1 MKPFDFSIL
10 SDEKELLTYAK
21 AEEMVMDVT
30 NKTVSETST
39 FIKSSFDEHDFPYIF
54 QMIIYASSVR
64 PHAWNTLA
72 KLWKAIGKPQIRFD
86 FSLFTAFLASKGI
99 LDSSLLATE
108 QVQQKYI
115 QEAQESMK
123 LNTSSLENLF
133 IDDDVDKLK
142 SLKNPEFTENISLIS
157 FAALNGAFNCF
168 VELQNQGNTL
178 SDDTLQCIIK
188 GGNFKLVERFGKEI
202 VENMKDLLPLSIQ
215 YHRHK
220 ITKYIIENALKL
232 NKKPSSCIASLFTC
246 MQSFNTLALVY
257 MVKNGANVNEKKAV
271 YPHIS
276 LLQSLTNKKFFVH
289 AKFILKNSAKNMAIA
304 TNILETSMQTND
316 IEAIRFFIKNGKF
329 DCNKLILT
337 ACSKGQLNIVKLLKE
352 DGNAD
357 VTEEVVMKAI
367 SSGSLQTY
375 SYVSKIYTSF
385 DRNKAVL
392 TAIQFGRANMIPYL
406 MNQQTTQIND
416 FLIAAVSAEQREITE
431 QLLGMEADP
440 NTINKNGDSVL
451 LIAVKKNNNEII
463 QILLQAGAD
472 VNFATKN
479 DGRTP
484 LLQAA
489 KGSPSKI
496 VQFLLRR
503 GAKVNQASKDGTTP
517 LMEAAENNK
526 LENINIIMQ
535 WGPVMNKLKNDTG
548 MNALMLASMKGNTE
562 VVTYLCNNH
571 ALVNFQSKDGKTPIF
586 YAAIGGHTETM
597 KALLDK
603 GASLNIVDGL
613 GYTPLWYTRINSK
626 TEALQFLVEN
636 GADINHRAPDGRN
649 ILMQL
654 EKDDRS
660 AETATKYLISKGA
673 DVNAVDKY
681 GNTPLLIAA
690 RTQRQFIV
698 RYLVDAGANKDV
710 TDKKGFTPLMIAAYD
725 GEMGTAKYLIR
736 KGCNLTLKSVRGMTA
751 LDYAKARGHDDLADV
766 IQAAMEKQQ
775 SN

>member
-1 MKPFDFSIL
+1 M
-10 SDEKELLTYAK
+10 
-21 AEEMVMDVT
+21 
-30 NKTVSETST
+30 
-39 FIKSSFDEHDFPYIF
+39 
-54 QMIIYASSVR
+54 
-64 PHAWNTLA
+64 
-72 KLWKAIGKPQIRFD
+72 
-86 FSLFTAFLASKGI
+86 
-99 LDSSLLATE
+99 
-108 QVQQKYI
+108 
-115 QEAQESMK
+115 
-123 LNTSSLENLF
+123 
-133 IDDDVDKLK
+133 
-142 SLKNPEFTENISLIS
+142 
-157 FAALNGAFNCF
+157 
-168 VELQNQGNTL
+168 
-178 SDDTLQCIIK
+178 
-188 GGNFKLVERFGKEI
+188 KLVEKYGTEI
-202 VENMKDLLPLSIQ
+202 VDNIKEMLPLSIQ
-215 YHRHK
+215 YHRHQV
-220 ITKYIIENALKL
+220 TKFIIENAIKL
-232 NKKPSSCIASLFTC
+232 NKKPNLCIASLFTC
-246 MQSFNTLALVY
+246 FKSFNTLALVY

-271 YPHIS
+271 YPHTS

-304 TNILETSMQTND
+304 NNILESSMQTND
-316 IEAIRFFIKNGKF
+316 IEAIKFFITNGKF

-352 DGNAD
+352 DGNAN

-375 SYVSKIYTSF
+375 SYVSKIFTNF
-385 DRNKAVL
+385 DKNKAVL

-416 FLIAAVSAEQREITE
+416 FLLAAVSAEQREITE
-431 QLLGMEADP
+431 QLLGMKADP
-440 NTINKNGDSVL
+440 NTISKNGDSAL
-451 LIAVKKNNNEII
+451 LIAVKKNNHEII
-463 QILLQAGAD
+463 QILLQTGAD

-479 DGRTP
+479 EGRTP

-489 KGSPSKI
+489 KASPSKI

-503 GAKVNQASKDGTTP
+503 GAKVNQASNDGTTP

-526 LENINIIMQ
+526 LENIQVIMQ
-535 WGPVMNKLKNDTG
+535 WGPMMNALKKDTG
-548 MNALMLASMKGNTE
+548 INALMLAAMKGNTE

-597 KALLDK
+597 KALIDK
-603 GASLNIVDGL
+603 GASPNIVDCQ

-626 TEALQFLVEN
+626 TEALQFLVEH

-660 AETATKYLISKGA
+660 AEAATKYLISKGA

-698 RYLVDAGANKDV
+698 RYLVDAGANKDI

-736 KGCNLTLKSVRGMTA
+736 KGCNLTLKSQRGMTA
-751 LDYAKARGHDDLADV
+751 LDYARARSHEDLADV
-766 IQAAMEKQQ
+766 IQTAIDKQ